1 VVLQENGVFLKSFT
15 KDYQAQILSVIRG
28 GGGDIFK
35 NKIIDISR
43 YDKFFALKI
52 RPKTKFDNLTD
63 RQKQV
68 SKLLNNGMTYK
79 EIAIVIGIS
88 RHTVVKHVNA
98 IFDRLSIKK
107 SAQLRNFIIK

>member
-1 VVLQENGVFLKSFT
+1 
-15 KDYQAQILSVIRG
+15 
-28 GGGDIFK
+28 
-35 NKIIDISR
+35 
-43 YDKFFALKI
+43 
-52 RPKTKFDNLTD
+52 LTD